1 MTTKVSK
8 TQQILDEANK
18 LLSQDWLLEDR
29 ELVTRLVGNL
39 KFYKSFIPGGLKE
52 DICSILEMANR
63 IKCDYEVLLIKS
75 QENQDNQNYQASQK

>member
-18 LLSQDWLLEDR
+18 LLSRDWLPEDR

-52 DICSILEMANR
+52 DICGVLEMANR
-63 IKCDYEVLLIKS
+63 IKYDYELLLIKY
-75 QENQDNQNYQASQK
+75 QENQNQASQK